1 MALSRCRQR
10 LRPARSPLTS
20 SRHGGAA
27 ASGFL
32 ALFSLHRLHRWLA
45 PPRPR
50 FHSRSLGASRF
61 TRICKDPCAK
71 RPERGIGARSYL

>member
-45 PPRPR
+45 PR
-50 FHSRSLGASRF
+50 
-61 TRICKDPCAK
+61 
-71 RPERGIGARSYL
+71 ARVSTLAR

>member
-10 LRPARSPLTS
+10 FRPARYPLTS

-27 ASGFL
+27 ASGYL

-45 PPRPR
+45 PIAPAFPL
-50 FHSRSLGASRF
+50 SLAR
-61 TRICKDPCAK
+61 RIKIHAD
-71 RPERGIGARSYL
+71 L